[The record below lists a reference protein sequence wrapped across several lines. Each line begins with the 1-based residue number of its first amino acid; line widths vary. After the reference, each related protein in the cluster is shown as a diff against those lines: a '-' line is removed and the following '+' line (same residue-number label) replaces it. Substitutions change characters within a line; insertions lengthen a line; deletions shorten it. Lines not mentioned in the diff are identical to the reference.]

1 MTPTEMFQIN
11 PELEAERLTDTVLW
25 ENPREAKR
33 QIALWIAL
41 AQRERLV
48 GLRYMVE
55 SLSLRVA
62 VKSGVLR
69 PAIPA
74 VNEHLESLQA
84 RGFEAEIRS
93 YGIIPPR
100 QSSSNLDSS
109 LVSVLSV
116 LGILVC
122 EERRP

>member
-11 PELEAERLTDTVLW
+11 PDLEAERLTDTVLW

-62 VKSGVLR
+62 VKSGALR
-69 PAIPA
+69 PAIPT
-74 VNEHLESLQA
+74 VKEHLDSLQMS
-84 RGFEAEIRS
+84 GFEAEIRS
-93 YGIIPPR
+93 CGIIPPR

-109 LVSVLSV
+109 LVSVLSA
-116 LGILVC
+116 LGILGS
-122 EERRP
+122 EESRP